1 MKYVNADAILPKALL
16 EEIQRHLPGGLIYIP
31 RPKDTHKKW
40 GENSGGRQLIRER
53 NNEIRQKF
61 ATEATIDE
69 LAEQYCLSIES
80 IKKIVY
86 SKKRSEIEMN

>member
-1 MKYVNADAILPKALL
+1 MKYVNADAVLPKALL

-31 RPKDTHKKW
+31 RPKDAHKKW

-61 ATEATIDE
+61 ATGLTVDTLAT
-69 LAEQYCLSIES
+69 QYCLSLES
-80 IKKIVY
+80 IKKLYIV
-86 SKKRSEIEMN
+86 KSEVKLKL